1 VTGSAS
7 ACQITSKSL
16 KRLRKYGDLTVFKM
30 AAIRHLEVVKF
41 KLFNGLDGYETHFA

>member
-30 AAIRHLEVVKF
+30 AAIRHLEVLKF